1 MPIEDIERFGYSTHE
16 LLQGKFTDAF
26 QKLMVYQVARTR
38 ELFDRGQPLAS
49 KLDNKLRFD
58 VELFIKG
65 GLSVLNAIE
74 NQNYNT
80 FIRRPIVSKS
90 QKLLLLLSSFIKM
103 KLLHK
108 D

>member
-38 ELFDRGQPLAS
+38 ELFDRGQPLAR

-74 NQNYNT
+74 KQNYNT
-80 FIRRPIVSKS
+80 FIHRPIVSKS